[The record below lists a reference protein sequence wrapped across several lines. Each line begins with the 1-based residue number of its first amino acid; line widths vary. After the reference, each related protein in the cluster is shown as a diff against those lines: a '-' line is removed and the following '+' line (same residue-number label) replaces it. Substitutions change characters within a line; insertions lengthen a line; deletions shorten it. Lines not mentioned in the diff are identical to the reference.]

1 MSESLFVIAG
11 EISGDAHGAGLLRAL
26 REKFPQLVIAGAG
39 GPQMKALAGEGLRD
53 WVEDAA
59 VMGIWEVLKHYGW
72 FREQFQ
78 QLLDQAVAMRPQVL
92 LLIDYPGFNLRFA
105 KALRSKLPET
115 KIIYYISPQV
125 WAWNR
130 GRIPVMARILDE
142 MMCLFPFEEEIFSSA
157 GLRTT
162 FVGHPLVDE
171 LESERL
177 DVARD
182 LGLVGLFPGSREREV
197 HRLFP
202 MMLDAA
208 QCLLRQQAD
217 LRFEAPAASARLAQT
232 MRRMVAEENLGDRV
246 QVTDGGSHALM
257 QRACCGVIASGTATL
272 EAAYFGLPYLL
283 AYRVAWPT
291 YLLGKM
297 LVRIDFIGLV
307 NILAKRAVVRELIQ
321 TQAKGEIVAAELRH
335 FLDHPSARAK
345 LTESLQQTAAL
356 LGGLGAHQRAA
367 AVVAEWL
374 SGERKKSVS
383 GIANSP
389 TLS

>member
-1 MSESLFVIAG
+1 MSETLFVIAG
-11 EISGDAHGAGLLRAL
+11 EISGDAHGAGLLHEL
-26 REKFPQLVIAGAG
+26 LLQFPHLSIAGAG
-39 GPQMKALAGEGLRD
+39 GPQMKALAGPQLRD

-59 VMGIWEVLKHYGW
+59 VMGIWEVLKHYRW
-72 FREQFQ
+72 FREQFR
-78 QLLDQAVAMRPQVL
+78 QLMEQAVAMQPKVL

-105 KALRSKLPET
+105 RALREKLPST
-115 KIIYYISPQV
+115 KIVYYISPQV

-130 GRIPVMARILDE
+130 GRIPMMARVLDE
-142 MMCLFPFEEEIFSSA
+142 MMCLFPFEEEIFRDA

-171 LESERL
+171 LESARTTGERDEL
-177 DVARD
+177 
-182 LGLVGLFPGSREREV
+182 LVGLFPGSREREI

-208 QCLLRQQAD
+208 QCLRKQRPN
-217 LRFEAPAASARLAQT
+217 LRFEAPAASSRLAQT
-232 MRRMVAEENLGDRV
+232 MRRMVEREGLGTWV
-246 QVTDGGSHALM
+246 KVTDGGSHDLM

-297 LVRIDFIGLV
+297 LVKIDFIGLV
-307 NILAKRAVVRELIQ
+307 NILAKREVVRELIQ
-321 TQAKGEIVAAELRH
+321 SQARGSTVAAELTR
-335 FLDHPSARAK
+335 FLDDPNQRAK
-345 LTESLQQTAAL
+345 LTETLQQTAAL

-367 AVVAEWL
+367 GVVATWL
-374 SGERKKSVS
+374 RRD
-383 GIANSP
+383 
-389 TLS
+389 

>member
-1 MSESLFVIAG
+1 MSETLFVIAG
-11 EISGDAHGAGLLRAL
+11 EISGDAHGAGLLHEL
-26 REKFPQLVIAGAG
+26 LQQFPHLTIAGAG
-39 GPQMKALAGEGLRD
+39 GPQMKALAGPGLRD

-72 FREQFQ
+72 FREQFR
-78 QLLDQAVAMRPQVL
+78 QLMEQAVAMQPKVL

-105 KALRSKLPET
+105 RALREKLPST
-115 KIIYYISPQV
+115 KIVYYISPQV

-130 GRIPVMARILDE
+130 GRIPMMARVLDE
-142 MMCLFPFEEEIFSSA
+142 MMCLFPFEEEIFRDA

-171 LESERL
+171 LESARKPGERDEL
-177 DVARD
+177 
-182 LGLVGLFPGSREREV
+182 LVGLFPGSREREV

-208 QCLLRQQAD
+208 QCLLAQRPN
-217 LRFEAPAASARLAQT
+217 LRFEAPAASSRLAQT
-232 MRRMVAEENLGDRV
+232 MRRMVEREGLGTRV
-246 QVTDGGSHALM
+246 MVTDGGSHDLM

-297 LVRIDFIGLV
+297 LVKIDFIGLV
-307 NILAKRAVVRELIQ
+307 NILAKREVVRELIQ
-321 TQAKGEIVAAELRH
+321 TQARGSTVAAELAR
-335 FLDHPSARAK
+335 FLDDPNQRAK

-367 AVVAEWL
+367 GVVASWL
-374 SGERKKSVS
+374 RRD
-383 GIANSP
+383 
-389 TLS
+389 